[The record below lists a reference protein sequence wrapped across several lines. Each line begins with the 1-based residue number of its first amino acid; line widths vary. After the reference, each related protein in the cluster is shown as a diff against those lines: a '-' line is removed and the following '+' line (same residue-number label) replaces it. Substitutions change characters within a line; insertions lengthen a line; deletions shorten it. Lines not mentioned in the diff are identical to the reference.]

1 MSGVRAHIASRLRS
15 SSLSA
20 VPPPQHSSNY
30 SPDLAKIAAS
40 VLYRSPLPSH
50 EGRPVFILNAAALPD
65 SHEADY
71 DSLLPYVL
79 ARLPEEDELLKGF
92 EYEVV
97 FFAGDGDGSV
107 TSKKHRPGWGWFLQ
121 AYHVLSRAMRKR
133 LQRLYIVHE
142 KAWVRIL
149 TEIFS
154 TIVSPKFR
162 RKIYHLSNLT
172 QLAHEI
178 QIQNLL
184 IPPSTYLADRRVSE
198 HISAFNGS
206 GKRAFGARTPFP
218 TATNGKTRF
227 PRVLR
232 ETTSFVLM
240 EQNITSEGL
249 FRVPPHSRLRDAL
262 KEAYDR
268 GQKYIIWK
276 DNDAT
281 LPLPPYPHAEHQD
294 EVLAEVVPTDAYS
307 VFMAAAMIKAWYAS
321 LRQPIFPTD
330 SYRDLKRL
338 YGDSQEIL
346 ELEKL
351 TDLFSPTSEWS
362 LLPGIS
368 REILCRHLLP
378 LLSAIA
384 AREEENKMTAENLA
398 VCFAPGLL
406 CGPDQLEDAKM
417 SSIIRRI
424 FTQAIDMWTEGLREA
439 CGQTEEAFYRE
450 LKLPGDENDWEDPA
464 DAKRDSADSKGSLED
479 QMSGITLLDNEK
491 LPTYHEPQQTQ
502 SEELPPP
509 LPPRSRAPSA
519 KSSAD
524 SVQRKPAPP
533 LSVPP
538 RYSTVISDAPENV
551 AESPVTYA
559 ATTDGFAPPRNDD
572 NRIGQPPKVPPRW
585 NGQSDEKKSGTSNP
599 VPVLP
604 MSASIGAQ
612 EDASF
617 PHVSTTATVAPRL
630 NIPKRKTLT
639 STQIDNVS
647 KAVVAQDEAHRQ
659 PMGGMA
665 LPGLTGNYY
674 SNSAVKRGPSSTY
687 TSSEGVA
694 SPQMTSPQSAVSAPA
709 TESAFRR
716 PSIPFSA
723 TKMNRSPSI
732 NSLARPVYPVT
743 PQVPIISVPTKAST
757 LPVPAAP
764 PRLRTPSPSL
774 MQRMPSFEN
783 FAKDQNKGGAEA
795 EDGAARGRT
804 LKPKKMNL
812 KKQSV
817 EDLRRLYEERAGTA
831 SVLVQAGK
839 QKGV

>member
-1 MSGVRAHIASRLRS
+1 
-15 SSLSA
+15 
-20 VPPPQHSSNY
+20 
-30 SPDLAKIAAS
+30 
-40 VLYRSPLPSH
+40 
-50 EGRPVFILNAAALPD
+50 
-65 SHEADY
+65 
-71 DSLLPYVL
+71 
-79 ARLPEEDELLKGF
+79 
-92 EYEVV
+92 
-97 FFAGDGDGSV
+97 
-107 TSKKHRPGWGWFLQ
+107 
-121 AYHVLSRAMRKR
+121 
-133 LQRLYIVHE
+133 
-142 KAWVRIL
+142 
-149 TEIFS
+149 
-154 TIVSPKFR
+154 
-162 RKIYHLSNLT
+162 
-172 QLAHEI
+172 
-178 QIQNLL
+178 
-184 IPPSTYLADRRVSE
+184 
-198 HISAFNGS
+198 
-206 GKRAFGARTPFP
+206 
-218 TATNGKTRF
+218 
-227 PRVLR
+227 
-232 ETTSFVLM
+232 
-240 EQNITSEGL
+240 
-249 FRVPPHSRLRDAL
+249 
-262 KEAYDR
+262 
-268 GQKYIIWK
+268 
-276 DNDAT
+276 
-281 LPLPPYPHAEHQD
+281 
-294 EVLAEVVPTDAYS
+294 
-307 VFMAAAMIKAWYAS
+307 
-321 LRQPIFPTD
+321 
-330 SYRDLKRL
+330 
-338 YGDSQEIL
+338 
-346 ELEKL
+346 
-351 TDLFSPTSEWS
+351 
-362 LLPGIS
+362 
-368 REILCRHLLP
+368 
-378 LLSAIA
+378 
-384 AREEENKMTAENLA
+384 MTAENLA

-424 FTQAIDMWTEGLREA
+424 FTQAIHMWTEGLREA
-439 CGQTEEAFYRE
+439 CGQTEEAFYQE

-491 LPTYHEPQQTQ
+491 SPTYHEPQQTQ

-524 SVQRKPAPP
+524 SVQRKPAQP

-687 TSSEGVA
+687 ASSEGVA

-804 LKPKKMNL
+804 LKPKRMNL

>member
-1 MSGVRAHIASRLRS
+1 
-15 SSLSA
+15 
-20 VPPPQHSSNY
+20 
-30 SPDLAKIAAS
+30 
-40 VLYRSPLPSH
+40 
-50 EGRPVFILNAAALPD
+50 
-65 SHEADY
+65 
-71 DSLLPYVL
+71 
-79 ARLPEEDELLKGF
+79 
-92 EYEVV
+92 
-97 FFAGDGDGSV
+97 
-107 TSKKHRPGWGWFLQ
+107 
-121 AYHVLSRAMRKR
+121 
-133 LQRLYIVHE
+133 VHE

-294 EVLAEVVPTDAYS
+294 EILAEVVPTDAYS

-439 CGQTEEAFYRE
+439 CGQTEEAFYQE

-572 NRIGQPPKVPPRW
+572 NRISQPPKVPPRW

-687 TSSEGVA
+687 ASSEGVA